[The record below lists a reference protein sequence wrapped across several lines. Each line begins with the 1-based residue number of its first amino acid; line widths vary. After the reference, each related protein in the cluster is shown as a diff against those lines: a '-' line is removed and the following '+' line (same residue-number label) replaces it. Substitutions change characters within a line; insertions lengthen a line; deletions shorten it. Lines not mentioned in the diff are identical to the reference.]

1 MFVHSRSKYLDCF
14 QKHCFSQLTF
24 QLQRHFSLYIKVLKM
39 SRTIS
44 PYGWNQIVIIPHSL
58 CTYGPSFVTINT
70 VKVSLP
76 SLKALQTKP
85 TFACS
90 FSFSPPSPDLSDA
103 TQPRCV
109 PLRCGDEEKDP
120 ARRACAATRAAV
132 SVCGRADSPQQT
144 QVCCEHCSL
153 HERQQNV
160 SVPNICNSNTT
171 EIFTHK
177 LATKTSQEL
186 EMLTLPE

>member
-1 MFVHSRSKYLDCF
+1 MLFVHSRSKYLDCF
-14 QKHCFSQLTF
+14 QKHCVSQLTF

-90 FSFSPPSPDLSDA
+90 FSFPPPSPDLSDA

-109 PLRCGDEEKDP
+109 SLCP
-120 ARRACAATRAAV
+120 AAMRRRGEGSGPPCL
-132 SVCGRADSPQQT
+132 
-144 QVCCEHCSL
+144 CCNTSCSQCL
-153 HERQQNV
+153 WP
-160 SVPNICNSNTT
+160 S
-171 EIFTHK
+171 
-177 LATKTSQEL
+177 
-186 EMLTLPE
+186 